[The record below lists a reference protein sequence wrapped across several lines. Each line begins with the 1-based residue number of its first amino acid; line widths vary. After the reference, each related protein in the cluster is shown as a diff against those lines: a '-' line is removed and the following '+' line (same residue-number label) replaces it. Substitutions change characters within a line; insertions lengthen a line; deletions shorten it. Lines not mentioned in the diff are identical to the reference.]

1 MSRTVLLGLV
11 GVVAIYLLPLLW
23 PPEAVGEGAMALAMV
38 ATGATVAY
46 GARNFPTPNRAPTS
60 AELRAERTPP
70 GPTRPIPCAS
80 DEDED

>member
-1 MSRTVLLGLV
+1 VSKTALLGVLGILAV
-11 GVVAIYLLPLLW
+11 LCLPMVW
-23 PPEAVGEGAMALAMV
+23 PPESLGEGAMALAMI
-38 ATGATVAY
+38 ASSATVTY

-60 AELRAERTPP
+60 AELRAAPP